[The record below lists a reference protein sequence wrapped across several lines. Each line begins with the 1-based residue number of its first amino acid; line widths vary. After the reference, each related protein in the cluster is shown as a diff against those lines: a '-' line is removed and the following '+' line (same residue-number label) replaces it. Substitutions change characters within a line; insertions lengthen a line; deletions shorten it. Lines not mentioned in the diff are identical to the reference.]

1 MPAAHGP
8 PIPMPKRARKAKS
21 IAYEV
26 EKPLRNANSEN
37 HRIDSIRGSF
47 RP

>member
-1 MPAAHGP
+1 MPAAQGP
-8 PIPMPKRARKAKS
+8 PIPMPKRARQAKS

-26 EKPLRNANSEN
+26 EKPLRKANSEN
-37 HRIDSIRGSF
+37 QSTDSIRGSF